1 MITPTVPAA
10 ASPSSSTPLFPPL
23 AQWSRTEIERF
34 RLSLGPAKAES
45 LKAAFEKFVTGGGDG
60 VTLSKYSEAA
70 CARTFGEILGPE
82 VYEELQKYKGVP
94 SGSLLIHYSHCS
106 AAKDGPGSK
115 PPGGACPHLLCSEFL
130 YLVALSFE
138 ACRVLCAMC
147 HVPCVVCRVACV
159 VCAVLTGC

>member
-1 MITPTVPAA
+1 MITPTIPAA

-45 LKAAFEKFVTGGGDG
+45 LKAAFKKVVTGGGDG

-94 SGSLLIHYSHCS
+94 SGSLLIHHSHHL
-106 AAKDGPGSK
+106 AAASGPPLL
-115 PPGGACPHLLCSEFL
+115 PPSGACSRLLCSKFL
-130 YLVALSFE
+130 YLVALSFA
-138 ACRVLCAMC
+138 ACHVLCAMC
-147 HVPCVVCRVACV
+147 HVSCVVWHVWSVLCSLVAS
-159 VCAVLTGC
+159 